1 MSLTDE
7 DTEDLLRRAAAG
19 EDAAREQLLGRHRDQ
34 LRRVVALRL
43 DRRLAARVDPSDVI
57 QEAMADAV
65 HKLPDYLR
73 RRPLPFYPWLRQLAL
88 ERLIVMHRQH
98 IQAQKRSVTR
108 EQGQA
113 LPLTDE
119 SALQLADR
127 LLAPGGT
134 PIAELLREEVR
145 RRVQEALARLD
156 PRDQEVLVLRHLEQ
170 LSTRET
176 AEVMNI
182 SEGAVKVRHLRALRR
197 FRGLMAPEFEEKP

>member
-1 MSLTDE
+1 MLSS
-7 DTEDLLRRAAAG
+7 RC
-19 EDAAREQLLGRHRDQ
+19 
-34 LRRVVALRL
+34 RRVPMTR
-43 DRRLAARVDPSDVI
+43 VI

-73 RRPLPFYPWLRQLAL
+73 CRPLPFYPWLRQLAL
-88 ERLIVMHRQH
+88 ERLIVLHRQH

-108 EQGQA
+108 EEGQA
-113 LPLTDE
+113 LPITDE

-127 LLAPGGT
+127 LLAADGT
-134 PIAELLREEVR
+134 PVAKLLREEVQ
-145 RRVQEALARLD
+145 RRVQEALARLE

-176 AEVMNI
+176 AEVMNV

-197 FRGLMAPEFEEKP
+197 FRSLMTGEDSQGER